1 MSDHK
6 KSDHVEPLRTAS
18 PEVQKIIKE
27 VLKLERDKLY
37 QDRPRLQSEI
47 VDIIK
52 GIVS

>member
-1 MSDHK
+1 MSESKKPDHF
-6 KSDHVEPLRTAS
+6 EPMRTAS

-27 VLKLERDKLY
+27 VLKLERDKLS